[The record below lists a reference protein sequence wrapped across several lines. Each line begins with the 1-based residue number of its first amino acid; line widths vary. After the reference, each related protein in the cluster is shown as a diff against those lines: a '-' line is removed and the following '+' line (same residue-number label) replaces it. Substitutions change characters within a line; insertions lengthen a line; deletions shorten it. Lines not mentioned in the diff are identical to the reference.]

1 MDLWTF
7 ADILSLKN
15 NKYVNGGGSI
25 VGALYHIDNMY
36 KSGVRIIILMPQ
48 FDYGDGA
55 LNRARLERAN
65 ELCRT
70 AQSDYP
76 GLTVC
81 VGSRI
86 KYYGGFAKEV
96 GAGGAR
102 SIAGSRYIVLE
113 FEKDASFTFML
124 NGVKECFDAG
134 FRPLIENPL
143 FYDEVDLDILEGLV
157 ENGAYTVWDKAVFEG
172 RLHRSARK
180 QLDALFA
187 KNLVHFVSDGA
198 GGAEKTDYGAAAAN
212 AAEMYGDD
220 AARGIFYQNYVEII
234 NDGINIIPS

>member
-55 LNRARLERAN
+55 FNKYRLERAD
-65 ELCRT
+65 ELCKA
-70 AQSDYP
+70 AQSEYP
-76 GLTVC
+76 GLAVC

-86 KYYGGFAKEV
+86 KYYSRLTEALQSGY
-96 GAGGAR
+96 AR
-102 SIAGSRYIVLE
+102 SIGRGRYIVLE
-113 FEKDASFTFML
+113 FERDASFTFML
-124 NGVKECFDAG
+124 NGVKKCFDAG
-134 FRPLIENPL
+134 YRPLIENPL
-143 FYDEVDLDILEGLV
+143 YYDEADIDILEGLV

-180 QLDALFA
+180 QLDMLFA
-187 KNLVHFVSDGA
+187 KKLVHFVSDGA
-198 GGAEKTDYGAAAAN
+198 GGAKITDYGEAAAN
-212 AAEMYGDD
+212 AEVMYGED
-220 AARGIFYQNYVEII
+220 AARGIFYQNYMEII